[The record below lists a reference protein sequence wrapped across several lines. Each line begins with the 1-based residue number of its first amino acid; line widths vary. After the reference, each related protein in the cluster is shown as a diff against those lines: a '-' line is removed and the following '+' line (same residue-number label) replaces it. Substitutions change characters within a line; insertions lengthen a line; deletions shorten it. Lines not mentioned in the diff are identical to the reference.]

1 MVLEESLFVL
11 VNPIKISSTALSQ
24 RGLSLF
30 LRYLLPVFQIAG
42 LLTV

>member
-11 VNPIKISSTALSQ
+11 VNPIKISSAALSQ

-30 LRYLLPVFQIAG
+30 LSYLLPGSQIAG